1 MDPIQST
8 FELHFELHEPRKI
21 FVEAVTQN
29 GVSKLIN
36 EHCAFELQGTHI
48 LF

>member
-21 FVEAVTQN
+21 FAAVTQN
-29 GVSKLIN
+29 GIFKLIN